1 MFIVV
6 IMLERK
12 IRHKNLQALLARRV
26 PEDMFFVYMLLLFFH
41 DVIDF
46 SGKLSFISSVYSF
59 NCQLISNRL
68 YL

>member
-12 IRHKNLQALLARRV
+12 IRHKYLQVLLTRRV

-41 DVIDF
+41 TLNSFQKTLALVAKDF
-46 SGKLSFISSVYSF
+46 HTF
-59 NCQLISNRL
+59 
-68 YL
+68 